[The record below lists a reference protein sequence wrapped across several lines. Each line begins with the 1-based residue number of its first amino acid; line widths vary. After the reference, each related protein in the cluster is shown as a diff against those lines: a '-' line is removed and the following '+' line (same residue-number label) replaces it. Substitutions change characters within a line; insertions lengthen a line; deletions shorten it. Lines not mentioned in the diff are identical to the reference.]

1 MMNLPPHRP
10 VPQHEAWP
18 LSASIVASLAVAAAI
33 GLANVIDVLGVAG
46 GEIGGRLLA
55 VLPIYF
61 IAAFAMAQ
69 LIFWLLRGSV
79 GRLLGLGTNAHAV
92 VAGLTFLAAGLMHYA
107 ESGGVQRIL
116 REQADSPAAHDGS
129 CPPGVACTLLRPA
142 DELKESDAAARRAV
156 AERGLLNAEG
166 FALLLR
172 DPDPDVRA
180 ALARRAD
187 LPQELLERIAGD
199 RHPDVRAAAAGSPRL
214 SDEAMNSLAFDR
226 EERVRLAVARNRS
239 APPTALQMLAASA
252 SADIRLLVAEH
263 PRASEPVLQRLLE
276 DSADRAEQIARARL
290 RGGKAR

>member
-10 VPQHEAWP
+10 VPQREAWP
-18 LSASIVASLAVAAAI
+18 LSASIIASLAVAAVI

-46 GEIGGRLLA
+46 GDIGGRLLA

-69 LIFWLLRGSV
+69 LVFWLLRWIV
-79 GRLLGLGTNAHAV
+79 GQAAGLGTRQHGV
-92 VAGLTFLAAGLMHYA
+92 VVVLTFLVAGLLHFA
-107 ESGGVQRIL
+107 ERTGVQRVL
-116 REQADSPAAHDGS
+116 REQADSPAARGGS
-129 CPPGVACTLLRPA
+129 CPPGMACTPLRSD
-142 DELKESDAAARRAV
+142 DELKEADVATRRIV
-156 AERGLLNAEG
+156 AERGLLAAEG
-166 FALLLR
+166 FAQLLR
-172 DPDPDVRA
+172 DPDPGVRTT
-180 ALARRAD
+180 LARRAD

-226 EERVRLAVARNRS
+226 EERVRLALAHNRS
-239 APPTALQMLAASA
+239 APPTALQMLASSA

-263 PRASEPVLQRLLE
+263 PRASEPVLQRLLD
-276 DSADRAEQIARARL
+276 DSADRAEQVARERL